1 MKGRWSKISLYKI
14 LFHRLAPAA
23 QWLLLAALSAGFW
36 AALHAVAIPA
46 AVFLGPMAA
55 GVAVGAS
62 GGTIRVPRLP
72 YMAAQ
77 TVMGL
82 FLASAV
88 TPGILRSFL
97 QDWPVFAAA
106 VFLILAA
113 ASGLGWTMARSGAM
127 PASTSIWGF
136 WPGGATP
143 MIVMAAEFGADARL
157 VAFMQYF
164 RVACVA
170 GLASVVAAVFTG
182 HAGAGLPEPPWF
194 PPLHV
199 HAFGATLLIAAA
211 CGTLASFLRVPSGP
225 MLIALAAGAV
235 LNVSGAVEFELPRW
249 LLTGTY
255 ALIGWTI
262 GLRFTPGILVH
273 AFRGFPKIL
282 LNVALLIGFSAG
294 VGFLLSEILGIDA
307 LTAYLATS
315 PGAMET
321 IAIIAASSHADAPF
335 IIALQ
340 MVRFLTIIAIGPPV
354 ARFLARHAIP
364 RPTQ

>member
-1 MKGRWSKISLYKI
+1 MFQLR
-14 LFHRLAPAA
+14 FDRLAPSA

-36 AALHAVAIPA
+36 GVLHAASIPA

-55 GVAVGAS
+55 GVLLGANN
-62 GGTIRVPRLP
+62 GTVRVPRLL

-97 QDWPVFAAA
+97 QDWPVFAGA

-127 PASTSIWGF
+127 PASTSIWGS
-136 WPGGATP
+136 WPGGATAV
-143 MIVMAAEFGADARL
+143 IVMAGEFGADTRL

-182 HAGAGLPEPPWF
+182 QAGVGLPEPPWF

-199 HAFGATLLIAAA
+199 QAFGATLLIAAA
-211 CGTLASFLRVPSGP
+211 CGLLASFLRVPSGP
-225 MLIALAAGAV
+225 MLITLAAGAV

-255 ALIGWTI
+255 ALVGWSV
-262 GLRFTPGILVH
+262 GLRFTPEILAH
-273 AFRGFPKIL
+273 AFRAFPKVL
-282 LNVALLIGFSAG
+282 LNVALLIAFSAG
-294 VGFLLSEILGIDA
+294 VGFLLSQMLGIDA

-315 PGAMET
+315 PGAMES
-321 IAIIAASSHADAPF
+321 IAIIAASSHVDMPF

-340 MVRFLTIIAIGPPV
+340 MARFLTVIAIGPPV
-354 ARFLARHAIP
+354 ARLLARHAASRRTP
-364 RPTQ
+364 